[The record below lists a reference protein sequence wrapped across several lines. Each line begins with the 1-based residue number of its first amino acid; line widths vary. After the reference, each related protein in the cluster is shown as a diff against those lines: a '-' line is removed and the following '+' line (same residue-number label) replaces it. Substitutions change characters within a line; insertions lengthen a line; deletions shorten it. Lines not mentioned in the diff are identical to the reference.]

1 VKLGSYPF
9 VARPGRPLGLVL
21 QLAKLAACHA
31 QLGQMNEARVDA
43 VEALRLHPSSTIS
56 WNMMSEP
63 FKNLADAEPM
73 VAGMRKAG
81 LPE

>member
-1 VKLGSYPF
+1 

-21 QLAKLAACHA
+21 QLAQLAACHA
-31 QLGQMNEARVDA
+31 QLGQMNEAGAEA
-43 VEALRLHPSSTIS
+43 VEALRLHPSFTIG

-73 VAGMRKAG
+73 VTGMRKAG